1 MSWHPNRAN
10 ESKSEKWRNFF
21 GDDIV
26 LLLPLLLLLMMLRT
40 IFALHSHLEVHFM
53 SAWRIYS
60 LVYHLHIVSH
70 KSSVNFACS
79 KLFRYV
85 CKVAVGFFGGA
96 YERFFPKYMCTM
108 YIVCTF
114 SWKPGTFIIS
124 AVNMS
129 KLTMSLL
136 LLAFCIRAVVREIP
150 RHSSLSLS
158 FSLTLSLVTHPLI
171 CNSTTDARFVVY
183 IYKYVCTENTENL
196 FLSCS
201 FSYTIAR
208 CFSLYQT
215 MLLLS
220 AFPNLILFIQK
231 TTQLLFTASFFACV
245 FVCVCMC
252 VCVQCEPN
260 ELRLCVEWRRK
271 RKKTVERTEKNVHG
285 IHGIQMYAYI
295 FICCE

>member
-21 GDDIV
+21 GDIV

-60 LVYHLHIVSH
+60 SVYHFHIVSH

-136 LLAFCIRAVVREIP
+136 LLAFCIRAVVREFP
-150 RHSSLSLS
+150 RHCS
-158 FSLTLSLVTHPLI
+158 
-171 CNSTTDARFVVY
+171 
-183 IYKYVCTENTENL
+183 L
-196 FLSCS
+196 FLSRS
-201 FSYTIAR
+201 RSYSSHIHWFAILQQMRGLLCIFINMYAR
-208 CFSLYQT
+208 KIQKIYFCHVLFRI
-215 MLLLS
+215 LS
-220 AFPNLILFIQK
+220 HAVFLFIKQCYCYQHFQIWSYSYK
-231 TTQLLFTASFFACV
+231 KPRNYCLQRRFLLVCLCVYACACV
-245 FVCVCMC
+245 YNVNRMNWDYVWSD
-252 VCVQCEPN
+252 EGR
-260 ELRLCVEWRRK
+260 E
-271 RKKTVERTEKNVHG
+271 KKTVERTEKNVHG
-285 IHGIQMYAYI
+285 IHGIQMYAHI

>member
-96 YERFFPKYMCTM
+96 YERFFPKYMCTLCVHFHGNRELLS
-108 YIVCTF
+108 YQPWIGVNLQCHWCCCCWHFVYAPSSGKFRDIV
-114 SWKPGTFIIS
+114 
-124 AVNMS
+124 
-129 KLTMSLL
+129 L
-136 LLAFCIRAVVREIP
+136 
-150 RHSSLSLS
+150 SLSLS
-158 FSLTLSLVTHPLI
+158 RSRSHSSHIHWFAILQQMRGLLCIFINMYARKIQKIYFCHVLFRILSHAVFLFIKQCYCYQHFQIWSYSYKKPRNYCLQRRFSLVCL
-171 CNSTTDARFVVY
+171 CVY
-183 IYKYVCTENTENL
+183 AC
-196 FLSCS
+196 
-201 FSYTIAR
+201 
-208 CFSLYQT
+208 
-215 MLLLS
+215 
-220 AFPNLILFIQK
+220 
-231 TTQLLFTASFFACV
+231 ACV
-245 FVCVCMC
+245 YNVNRMNWDYVWSD
-252 VCVQCEPN
+252 EGR
-260 ELRLCVEWRRK
+260 E
-271 RKKTVERTEKNVHG
+271 KKTVERTEKNVHG